1 VSEQAT
7 NWLILLLLLAP
18 FRLFLFIESFHLK
31 LTLVFVAVRA
41 ACRKPAARFVKCYP
55 FLAARDV
62 RLDGCTIHG
71 RYERFEAAR
80 DPFMAARGVSS

>member
-18 FRLFLFIESFHLK
+18 FRLFLFIESFPLK

-41 ACRKPAARFVKCYP
+41 VRCVPKARR
-55 FLAARDV
+55 AI
-62 RLDGCTIHG
+62 G
-71 RYERFEAAR
+71 
-80 DPFMAARGVSS
+80 